1 VDRPPAIRA
10 GAVAISMAWL
20 GAADFYGG
28 FIGLVLAPV
37 VAIAR
42 VAMQPAGTR
51 DSRAPAAAGLIA
63 VGSGPLLTRYRASTG
78 TIKKGLPL
86 IHVESTTDWSA
97 WLESSGA
104 SLGDQ
109 RADILVSHA
118 HIAVEAAVNGA
129 GAALVHPALVAR
141 ELKLGHLRRLSF
153 QTLNVEQSYWIA
165 RPSKRKPTNQSRK
178 IMNWLRSRATEERD
192 WLDRHQHA

>member
-1 VDRPPAIRA
+1 LATDIGMEPKQNPC
-10 GAVAISMAWL
+10 
-20 GAADFYGG
+20 FGG
-28 FIGLVLAPV
+28 
-37 VAIAR
+37 
-42 VAMQPAGTR
+42 
-51 DSRAPAAAGLIA
+51 GLIA